1 MTVARPHFLSD
12 LVEMSHCQPHLCYS
26 VHSYKR
32 ENTCSI
38 KLLYPGGSSCHH
50 VRFKMSKYH
59 KTQLYYFKIGCP
71 PKSRTFKNIKK
82 SLKQT
87 DSRLVK
93 HRFLSFLF
101 WLHNKAENKSSTSLK
116 HTLSTAGLRKDN
128 GESPGVARTTH
139 RPASPWTHSEAQ
151 MHSFRGCR
159 GFSGVQPTHIENGQ
173 AAAPWVWPPA
183 SPHHNR
189 FPPCGH
195 FLSLPYASITQQALL
210 DSVS

>member
-12 LVEMSHCQPHLCYS
+12 LVEMSHCQPHLSYP

-128 GESPGVARTTH
+128 GESPGMARNPPTGQQVHENTQRHKCIASGAAVGSPECSPPTSRMGRQQRLGCGH
-139 RPASPWTHSEAQ
+139 RPLPITTAFLHVVTSFLFLMPPSPNKHSLT
-151 MHSFRGCR
+151 
-159 GFSGVQPTHIENGQ
+159 V
-173 AAAPWVWPPA
+173 
-183 SPHHNR
+183 
-189 FPPCGH
+189 
-195 FLSLPYASITQQALL
+195 
-210 DSVS
+210 